1 MMKNDIS
8 KTQPFVVGISGISG
22 AGKSTL
28 IQKLSELLKATTI
41 FWDDFDEIS
50 KAPEDYVQ
58 WYTSSKKY
66 DDWVY
71 TDLSE
76 TLRQLKAGRTVLC
89 PATKKELQP
98 TEYILFD
105 APLGYCHRETGKH
118 IDFLI
123 CLNTPPDIALAR
135 RLLREHKSST
145 NIKAILEDL
154 EYYLTRSRPLFI
166 LSAEEKKCDLSID
179 GSFSIQDQF
188 EKALVALKRM
198 HSAKI
203 PSKISIDQRPLSN
216 ELKQHIY
223 QGFSLHAIAVTGYDE
238 KFDPTAFIAQIEGG
252 SFVGA
257 IVVEQ
262 FWGALHIKYVYVE
275 ESFRNQGIGT
285 ALMEYAL
292 TYGRSCQC
300 PFAFVETMSFQAL
313 EFYKK
318 MGFEL
323 EFTRPGYKHNTS
335 FHYLRKNL

>member
-1 MMKNDIS
+1 MTNDIL
-8 KTQPFVVGISGISG
+8 KTQPFVVGVSGISG

-28 IQKLSELLKATTI
+28 IQKLSELLKATAI

-58 WYTSSKKY
+58 WYKSSKNY

-76 TLRQLKAGRTVLC
+76 ALRQLKTGHTVLC

-105 APLGYCHRETGKH
+105 APLGYCHRETGKY

-123 CLNTPPDIALAR
+123 CLDTPPDIALAR
-135 RLLREHKSST
+135 RLLREHRSST
-145 NIKAILEDL
+145 NTKIILEDL
-154 EYYLTRSRPLFI
+154 EYYLTHSRPLFI
-166 LSAEEKKCDLSID
+166 LSQEEKECDLSID
-179 GSFSIQDQF
+179 GSLSIQDQC
-188 EKALVALKRM
+188 EKALLALQHTRA
-198 HSAKI
+198 AKI
-203 PSKISIDQRPLSN
+203 PSKISIDQRPLSS

-223 QGFSLHAIAVTGYDE
+223 QGFSQHAIAMTGYDE
-238 KFDPTAFIAQIEGG
+238 KFDPIAFIAQSEEG
-252 SFVGA
+252 SFAGV

-275 ESFRNQGIGT
+275 EKFREQGIAT
-285 ALMEYAL
+285 ALMEYAF

-313 EFYKK
+313 GFYKK
-318 MGFEL
+318 MGFKL